1 MNQNWKNFL
10 ITKNAAISANG
21 EITFPG
27 AGNNGEKVIF
37 PISSL
42 GTLKVSGSDATT
54 FLQGQATCNINDIT
68 ESKGSFGAFCTPKGR
83 AISTFFIIKQHESY
97 LLVLP
102 LELLEKIT
110 KKLQLYIL
118 RSDVQLNSDQKERCL
133 FGMTC
138 SDPGES
144 GLNLPG
150 PNYTASINDNIVSIR
165 FPAAQPRFLTI
176 GPTQSAIDLW
186 TDLTEN
192 KGYHPANSSD
202 WYYLDLI
209 SGIPWLNSETSGE
222 FIPQMINL
230 DQLDGISFNKGC
242 YTGQEIVAR
251 THYLGKSKRKMYL
264 ADSNPLGPVDSGLN
278 IIDHDNDQQQSV
290 GKVLLACRQ
299 NDQVKM
305 LIVMKIAN
313 ADSKNLLIENRNQDE
328 IFLSELSYR

>member
-10 ITKNAAISANG
+10 ITKNAAFSADG
-21 EITFPG
+21 EIRFPG
-27 AGNNGEKVIF
+27 TENNGKNVIF

-42 GTLKVSGSDATT
+42 DILTVSGSDATS

-68 ESKGSFGAFCTPKGR
+68 ETKGSFGAFCTPKGR
-83 AISTFFIIKQHESY
+83 TISTFFIIKQNESY

-102 LELLEKIT
+102 SGLLEKVT

-118 RSDVQLNSDQKERCL
+118 RSDVLLNDTQDEFCL

-138 SDPGES
+138 PDTAESD
-144 GLNLPG
+144 LNLPDQ
-150 PNYTASINDNIVSIR
+150 NYTATGNHEIKAIR
-165 FPAAQPRFLTI
+165 FPALQPRFLII

-186 TDLTEN
+186 TDFTEN
-192 KGYHPANSSD
+192 QTYHTANSSD
-202 WYYLDLI
+202 WSYLDVI
-209 SGIPWLNSETSGE
+209 SGIPWLNSETSEE

-264 ADSNPLGPVDSGLN
+264 ADSSPMEPVGSGLN
-278 IIDHDNDQQQSV
+278 IIDHEIDQQQSV
-290 GKVLLACRQ
+290 GRVLVACRQ

-305 LIVMKIAN
+305 LVVMQIAN
-313 ADSKNLLIENRNQDE
+313 ADSKKLLIENRDQDE
-328 IFLSELSYR
+328 VSLSELSY